1 MALELEPCQMPEMSQ
16 VVALEPVIMQVV
28 ELGLEH
34 LEPVPDAHPTT
45 GLCVPVCRTMPSPTA
60 EPGL

>member
-1 MALELEPCQMPEMSQ
+1 MSQ
-16 VVALEPVIMQVV
+16 VVVLELVIMQVV

-34 LEPVPDAHPTT
+34 LEPEPDAHATT